1 LVKSFT
7 ADFIQFLNQQQLIK
21 PPQTFQQLITWTGVS
36 FSEERKQMSR
46 GSHPLS
52 SLLLA
57 AALASSLAGF
67 ACEHHHYYRVYDPY
81 YTDYHVWNNDEVVYY
96 NRWAGE
102 THRDPHRE
110 FRKLPPE
117 EQKEYWTWR
126 HNHGD
131 HDRH

>member
-1 LVKSFT
+1 
-7 ADFIQFLNQQQLIK
+7 
-21 PPQTFQQLITWTGVS
+21 
-36 FSEERKQMSR
+36 MSR

-81 YTDYHVWNNDEVVYY
+81 YTDYHVWDNDEVFYY
-96 NRWAGE
+96 NRWSGE

>member
-1 LVKSFT
+1 MGLRS
-7 ADFIQFLNQQQLIK
+7 
-21 PPQTFQQLITWTGVS
+21 VS
-36 FSEERKQMSR
+36 YSGGKNMSR
-46 GSHPLS
+46 GLHRFR

-57 AALASSLAGF
+57 TALASSLAGI
-67 ACEHHHYYRVYDPY
+67 ACEHHYYRVYDPY

-96 NRWAGE
+96 NQWSAE
-102 THRDPHRE
+102 THRDPHRD

-131 HDRH
+131 HDHH